1 MNKVRLIAA
10 CAALTLVV
18 AACGDDDDASDD
30 TTAAPVAG
38 AASAGTDVAPGG
50 TDVAP
55 SETELAPS
63 GTDVTAGAGD
73 PEVAADCQTLF
84 TFATEDMQSSEA
96 LSLEVG
102 EEITDEHREQMDELI
117 SQLEGLDLQTDQAQ
131 DARDLLIELANEFSD
146 ADEVTEDLGSAQFE
160 EFQSFATTCAPYLSA
175 TAATGN

>member
-18 AACGDDDDASDD
+18 AACGDDDDDASDD
-30 TTAAPVAG
+30 TTAAPAAT
-38 AASAGTDVAPGG
+38 AASAGTDAAPSG
-50 TDVAP
+50 TDA
-55 SETELAPS
+55 APS
-63 GTDVTAGAGD
+63 GTDVAAGAGD

-96 LSLEVG
+96 LSLQVG

-117 SQLEGLDLQTDQAQ
+117 GQLEGLDLQTDQAQ

-146 ADEVTEDLGSAQFE
+146 ADEVTEDLGSEQFE

>member
-55 SETELAPS
+55 SGP
-63 GTDVTAGAGD
+63 DVTAGAGD

>member
-18 AACGDDDDASDD
+18 AACGDDDDDASDD
-30 TTAAPVAG
+30 TTAAPAAT
-38 AASAGTDVAPGG
+38 AASA
-50 TDVAP
+50 
-55 SETELAPS
+55 ETEDAPS
-63 GTDVTAGAGD
+63 GTDVAAGAGD

-96 LSLEVG
+96 LSLQVG

-117 SQLEGLDLQTDQAQ
+117 GQLEGLDLQTDQAQ

-146 ADEVTEDLGSAQFE
+146 ADEVTEDLGSEQFE

-175 TAATGN
+175 AAVTGN

>member
-50 TDVAP
+50 TDV
-55 SETELAPS
+55 
-63 GTDVTAGAGD
+63 TAGAGD

-96 LSLEVG
+96 LSLQVG

-117 SQLEGLDLQTDQAQ
+117 GQLEGLDLQTDQAQ

-146 ADEVTEDLGSAQFE
+146 ADEVTEDLGSEQFE